1 MSFPDLAP
9 WFDTP
14 ADSYDEL
21 PPADDMPA
29 YDE

>member
-1 MSFPDLAP
+1 MGLPDLAP

-14 ADSYDEL
+14 ADNYDEL
-21 PPADDMPA
+21 PPADDMPS

>member
-1 MSFPDLAP
+1 MEHPDLAP

-14 ADSYDEL
+14 ADDYDEL
-21 PPADDMPA
+21 PADVDHVA